1 MVTIEIV
8 PNDTK
13 MVAKAIILDSKN
25 NVLFLKR
32 SDYVEKFSGEW
43 DLPGGHL
50 KEGEPLLDGL
60 VREVKEETGFCVK
73 KPITF
78 FKRLDNLHFFKCFY
92 TGGKITLSNEHTD
105 YTFMGREELGKYDSK
120 FQKLALAVLR
130 END

>member
-43 DLPGGHL
+43 DLPGGQL
-50 KEGEPLLDGL
+50 KEGETLLDGL

-78 FKRLDNLHFFKCFY
+78 FKRLDKNSELSREAVPTSMGLPLVLNSFISS
-92 TGGKITLSNEHTD
+92 IT
-105 YTFMGREELGKYDSK
+105 
-120 FQKLALAVLR
+120 ALYFSF
-130 END
+130 